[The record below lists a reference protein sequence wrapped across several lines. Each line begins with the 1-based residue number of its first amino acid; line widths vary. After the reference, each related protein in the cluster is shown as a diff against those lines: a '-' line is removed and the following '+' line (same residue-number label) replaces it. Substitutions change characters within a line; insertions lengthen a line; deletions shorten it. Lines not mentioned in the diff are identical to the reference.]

1 VLGHRSAS
9 GVVSCGYEAHER
21 ACREVD
27 GRWIAEVPELNVVL
41 YGDTKQDAIQ
51 RAQSAAREIV
61 LDRIAH
67 GELPPDSANA
77 VFDIAA

>member
-1 VLGHRSAS
+1 MKLTI
-9 GVVSCGYEAHER
+9 ELD
-21 ACREVD
+21 RETD

-41 YGDTKQDAIQ
+41 YGDSRPDAIQ

-61 LDRIAH
+61 LDRVAH
-67 GELPPDSANA
+67 GELPPDAANA